1 MFRAIVINKN
11 NDTSA
16 AAVESVDEA
25 DLPDGEVSVDIDYS
39 TLNYKDG
46 LAITGKAPVVRNF
59 PMVAGIDFAGTVTAS
74 NSSRF
79 KAGDKVILNGWGV
92 GESHWGGLSQKARV
106 KADWLVS
113 LPEALST
120 FDAMACGT
128 AGYTAMLCVQALE
141 AQGVKPE
148 DGEIVVTGASGGV
161 GSVAVFLLANRGYR
175 VVALTGRMQEADYL
189 RSLGASEVMDR
200 SEFSE
205 KGRPL
210 ARERWAGAVDVAG
223 SHTLANVCA
232 STKYLG
238 TVTCCGLAQG
248 MDFPASVAPFILRGV
263 KLIGIDSVQCPAPI
277 REKAWAALATEWK
290 PDLLKSVTSITTLDK
305 AINDAAR
312 LLNGEIRGRLV
323 VDVNKA

>member
-39 TLNYKDG
+39 TLNYKDA